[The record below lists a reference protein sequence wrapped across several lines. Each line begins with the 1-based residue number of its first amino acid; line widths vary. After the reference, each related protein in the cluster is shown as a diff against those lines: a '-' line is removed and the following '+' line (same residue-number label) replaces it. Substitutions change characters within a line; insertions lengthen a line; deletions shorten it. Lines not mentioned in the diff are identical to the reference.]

1 MTRFIK
7 QVLISVDAL
16 LLMVYVY
23 LFKQIMSSNSNVKLI
38 IEAISSYVEFS
49 NVTIIVLI
57 LSMLSFG
64 LILLLSWLLLQF
76 CLYDSSDVVNN
87 IAELQEVTNE
97 YMPIYLGYIFVAVSI
112 SNNKTFIMVFLILLL
127 ILFKTQIVAF
137 NPIFCLLG
145 YHYYRIKTLQ
155 DPKCINVFV
164 MSKRKNIKDY
174 KELQFKNLSKINEFT
189 YIDKEV
195 LNNE

>member
-23 LFKQIMSSNSNVKLI
+23 MFKQIMSRSNNVKLI
-38 IEAISSYVEFS
+38 IETISSFVKLS
-49 NVTIIVLI
+49 NVTIIVCVLTMFS
-57 LSMLSFG
+57 LG
-64 LILLLSWLLLQF
+64 LILLLSCLLLQL
-76 CLYDSSDVVNN
+76 CMNDSNDVVNSVV
-87 IAELQEVTNE
+87 ELQEVTNE
-97 YMPIYLGYIFVAVSI
+97 YMPIYLGYIFIAVGI
-112 SNNKTFIMVFLILLL
+112 SNDETFIMVFLILLV

-137 NPIFCLLG
+137 NPMFCLLG
-145 YHYYRIKTLQ
+145 YHYYRIKTSK

>member
-23 LFKQIMSSNSNVKLI
+23 LFKQIMSSNSNV
-38 IEAISSYVEFS
+38 
-49 NVTIIVLI
+49 TIIVLI

-64 LILLLSWLLLQF
+64 LILLLSCLLLQF

-97 YMPIYLGYIFVAVSI
+97 YMYIYFAYIFVAVII

-145 YHYYRIKTLQ
+145 YHYYRIKTSQ
-155 DPKCINVFV
+155 NPKSIDVFV
-164 MSKRKNIKDY
+164 ISKRKNIKDY
-174 KELQFKNLSKINEFT
+174 SELQFNDLSKINEFT

-195 LNNE
+195 